1 MDYQNTDISYR
12 DLTQELLLRDEA
24 ESSLYTFMKQ
34 AWLEIE
40 KGTTFVGGWYL
51 EALCE
56 HLEALYKGQI
66 RKLLVN
72 VPPRTTKS
80 ITCSAMFPSWVWI
93 NHPSTQFLCVSHSR
107 DLAEEACMKHRYI
120 VSSEWY
126 QLRWGDRFQLMPD
139 QNQKSKFANNMSGF
153 RNSLSILSRLTGKNA
168 NILILDDANN
178 AIESEEDRAKKN
190 MRYSAVLSTRL
201 NNPDT
206 DKILI
211 VAQRTNMNDLS
222 GYTIINDHDFTHLM
236 LPLEFEKARKCKT
249 IVLPSTSPRKW
260 EDPRSIE
267 KEPLCPTRFNQKAID
282 NLKKGLGS
290 SYLIAGQLQ
299 QRPAPAEGGMFR
311 KSYFQWWKKDK
322 PPNVFQIVQS
332 WDTGFKKEDKR
343 KANQKISY
351 SACTTWGVFD
361 DDFGIANVIL
371 LNLWRDRVEFPELRS
386 MAKKLAEDY
395 RNNGSVEITAD
406 GKHMPDMILIESKAT
421 GDPLNQELRRAG
433 IQTTMFDPTPYGDKI
448 RRASLITHIVQAGRV
463 WVPARPPYY
472 QHLTSFSETL
482 VECCANFP
490 NDDESKDVVDTLS
503 QVLHKLLKGSV
514 IRHPTDQKHQD
525 RKQEIVHYGVR

>member
-1 MDYQNTDISYR
+1 MDIDIYKEINK
-12 DLTQELLLRDEA
+12 ELLLRSEA
-24 ESSLYTFMKQ
+24 EISLYSFMSQ
-34 AWLEIE
+34 AWPEVE
-40 KGTTFVGGWYL
+40 GEQFVGGWYL

-56 HLEALYKGQI
+56 HLEALYRGDI
-66 RKLLVN
+66 RKLLIN

-80 ITCSAMFPSWVWI
+80 ITCSAMFPSWVWL
-93 NHPSTQFLCVSHSR
+93 HSPEKQFLCVSHSR

-120 VSSEWY
+120 VSSDWY
-126 QLRWGDRFQLMPD
+126 KVRWGDKFQLMPD
-139 QNQKSKFANNMSGF
+139 QNQKSKFANNRSGV

-168 NILILDDANN
+168 NFLIIDDANN
-178 AIESEEDRAKKN
+178 AVESDEERAKKN

-201 NNPDT
+201 NNPESDR
-206 DKILI
+206 ILI
-211 VAQRTNMNDLS
+211 VAQRTNMIDLS
-222 GYTIINDHDFTHLM
+222 GYTLEKDSDFIHLM

-249 IVLPSTSPRKW
+249 IVLPSSAPKVW
-260 EDPRSIE
+260 EDPRKEE
-267 KEPLCPTRFNQKAID
+267 KEPLCNIRFNKKAID

-299 QRPAPAEGGMFR
+299 QRPSPEEGGMFK
-311 KSYFQWWKKDK
+311 KSWFQWWKKEK
-322 PPNVFQIVQS
+322 PPEVFQIIQS

-343 KANQKISY
+343 KPNQKISY

-361 DDFGIANVIL
+361 DEFGIANIIL
-371 LNLWRDRVEFPELRS
+371 LNLWRDRVEFPELRA

-395 RNNGSVEITAD
+395 RYTGSMQIKED
-406 GKHMPDMILIESKAT
+406 GRHVPDMILIESKAT

-463 WVPARPPYY
+463 WVPARGPYY
-472 QHLTSFSETL
+472 QQLTSFSEIF

-503 QVLHKLLKGSV
+503 QVLHKLLKGSI
-514 IRHPTDQKHQD
+514 IRHPTDPKFSN
-525 RKQEIVHYGVR
+525 KKPEIVHYGVK